1 MTELQLH
8 KYVRL
13 PLYTC
18 PTTTHRIQVQ
28 YIELNYYSTSFLC
41 KVMVNRSGFNL
52 VFNSSD
58 VHAYASPNNG
68 SKYQLNNYFS
78 TVLMPY
84 YVSIALNNTIHQFNV
99 SIITKF
105 LLVWLCNK
113 HAIVHEGPSYPSNQ
127 PHASVTFT
135 IVMN

>member
-1 MTELQLH
+1 
-8 KYVRL
+8 
-13 PLYTC
+13 
-18 PTTTHRIQVQ
+18 
-28 YIELNYYSTSFLC
+28 
-41 KVMVNRSGFNL
+41 MVNRSSFNL

-78 TVLMPY
+78 TVLMQY
-84 YVSIALNNTIHQFNV
+84 YISTALNNTIHQFNM

-105 LLVWLCNK
+105 HSVRLCNK

-127 PHASVTFT
+127 PHTGVTFT
-135 IVMN
+135 LVIN